1 MAELILIGGGAC
13 AGKTTLAENL
23 GRWLGDRSVI
33 CSLDN
38 YYKDRGHLSS
48 ECAAE
53 SSYDHPDE
61 MDWRRMLSDVSRM
74 LGNQPV
80 ETPVYNFMTHRRE
93 PFSLSK
99 AAAEFVIIEGLF
111 ALYDQELVDR
121 AIAKIFVG
129 CDEYLRIDRRI
140 RRDATERGRTEY
152 ETLRQYL
159 STTEPVHREIVELAM
174 ANAELIVC
182 GAGNPDAALMT
193 VKDYLLGIPHFM
205 APMVES
211 GCQLQSRIL
220 YV

>member
-23 GRWLGDRSVI
+23 GRWLEGRSVV

-38 YYKDRGHLSS
+38 YYKDHGQLSS
-48 ECAAE
+48 EQTAE
-53 SSYDHPDE
+53 PSYDHPDQ
-61 MDWRRMLSDVSRM
+61 MDWRRMLFDVRRM
-74 LGNQPV
+74 LANQPV

-93 PFSLSK
+93 QFTESK
-99 AAAEFVIIEGLF
+99 PAGEFVVIEGLF

-129 CDEYLRIDRRI
+129 CDEHLRINRRI
-140 RRDATERGRTEY
+140 RRDASERGRTEY

-159 STTEPVHREIVELAM
+159 SAAEPAHREIVELAK

-182 GAGNPDAALMT
+182 CAGNPDAALMT

-211 GCQLQSRIL
+211 ASQCYSR
-220 YV
+220 